1 MAQRKRAKEKPIRR
15 EPHTERVVTRFSK
28 EQMALIERY
37 LRRHP
42 RMSRS
47 AFVRRCVMER
57 LVGEM
62 AHHRPSLFEDDTEE
76 GSEAAE

>member
-1 MAQRKRAKEKPIRR
+1 MAVRKRAKKKPIRR
-15 EPHTERVVTRFSK
+15 EPYTERVVTRFSK
-28 EQMALIERY
+28 EQIVLVERY
-37 LRRHP
+37 LKRHP
-42 RMSRS
+42 KMSRS

-76 GSEAAE
+76 GSKAAE